1 MALLDFAAHGGTEE
15 GGEVGMTIEE
25 WAKDFKAFV
34 NELQMPR
41 DDYKGIIAY
50 IDDGVKLLK
59 TQEPRAMTKEEII
72 GWDGYIWFEF
82 NGMKAMKTVLID
94 HGMVRE
100 PFRGDYPT
108 KELSWGTC
116 QETWR
121 AWTAMPTAEQRK
133 ATPWEPPKGG

>member
-1 MALLDFAAHGGTEE
+1 MLADREKVIQGLEKCKTAPEFKEE
-15 GGEVGMTIEE
+15 CAGC
-25 WAKDFKAFV
+25 
-34 NELQMPR
+34 P
-41 DDYKGIIAY
+41 Y
-50 IDDGVKLLK
+50 DDGQEDCIARMSADALELLK
-59 TQEPRAMTKEEII
+59 AQEPRVMTKEEII
-72 GWDGYIWFEF
+72 GWEGYIWFEF

-121 AWTAMPTAEQRK
+121 AWTSRPTDEQRK
-133 ATPWEPPKGG
+133 AVKWET

>member
-1 MALLDFAAHGGTEE
+1 MADLGKVIRGLEVCKKAPELKEECAGCPYDDGQDDCIARMAADALALL
-15 GGEVGMTIEE
+15 
-25 WAKDFKAFV
+25 KA
-34 NELQMPR
+34 
-41 DDYKGIIAY
+41 
-50 IDDGVKLLK
+50 
-59 TQEPRAMTKEEII
+59 QEPRVMTKEEII

-121 AWTAMPTAEQRK
+121 AWTARPTDEQRK
-133 ATPWEPPKGG
+133 AVKWE

>member
-1 MALLDFAAHGGTEE
+1 MPELEKVVRGLEVCKTAPELKEECAGCPYDDGQEDCIARMAADALALL
-15 GGEVGMTIEE
+15 
-25 WAKDFKAFV
+25 KA
-34 NELQMPR
+34 
-41 DDYKGIIAY
+41 
-50 IDDGVKLLK
+50 
-59 TQEPRAMTKEEII
+59 QEPRMMTKEEII

-121 AWTAMPTAEQRK
+121 AWTARPTDEQRK
-133 ATPWEPPKGG
+133 AVKWDG

>member
-1 MALLDFAAHGGTEE
+1 MADREKVIRGL
-15 GGEVGMTIEE
+15 
-25 WAKDFKAFV
+25 
-34 NELQMPR
+34 ELCKESGNYCYGKQCP
-41 DDYKGIIAY
+41 YEKNFPKC
-50 IDDGVKLLK
+50 VQKLLADALSLLK
-59 TQEPRAMTKEEII
+59 AQEPRVMTKEEII

-108 KELSWGTC
+108 KELSWGIC

-121 AWTAMPTAEQRK
+121 AWTARPTNEQRE
-133 ATPWEPPKGG
+133 ATQWAK

>member
-1 MALLDFAAHGGTEE
+1 MREKEETRYTTVLNALECCSHGVAQCPICPSDPSNNALT
-15 GGEVGMTIEE
+15 VGCMTGL
-25 WAKDFKAFV
+25 AKDAL
-34 NELQMPR
+34 E
-41 DDYKGIIAY
+41 
-50 IDDGVKLLK
+50 LLK
-59 TQEPRAMTKEEII
+59 EQEARVMTKEEII

-121 AWTAMPTAEQRK
+121 AWTAMPTDEQRK
-133 ATPWEPPKGG
+133 ATLWEQPKEETQ